1 MLSSGFFLK
10 ALTMSIIPSLKFLIV
25 DDIASM
31 RKIVRA
37 TLGQLGFNDIQEA
50 VDGNAALSKL
60 RFEKFDIV
68 ITDWNMPNMSGLD
81 FLKAI
86 LGDEKLRGLPI
97 LVMTAEES
105 RETVN
110 QALELGCAGYIVKP
124 FTADALGQHIA
135 RIYSEMICFER
146 LRVLLV
152 DDYLSMRRIMTKI
165 LTLIGVRTIAEAS
178 SGQEALD
185 KIKTDPF
192 DLVITDWNM
201 PSMSGLELVRTLKGK
216 KELGNLQIIVASSEI
231 TQQMV
236 VLGKQAGVAE
246 YLAKPF
252 APEDLKQRIAR
263 VFQIEF
269 K

>member
-1 MLSSGFFLK
+1 
-10 ALTMSIIPSLKFLIV
+10 MSFIPNLKFLIV

-37 TLGQLGFNDIQEA
+37 TLGQLGFSDIQEA

-60 RFEKFDIV
+60 RFEKFDLV
-68 ITDWNMPNMSGLD
+68 ITDWNMPAMSGLD

-86 LGDEKLRGLPI
+86 QGDEKLRRLPV

-105 RETVN
+105 QETVN
-110 QALELGCAGYIVKP
+110 QALEMGSSGYLIKP
-124 FTADALGQHIA
+124 FTADALGQHIS
-135 RIYSEMICFER
+135 RIYAEMICFER

-152 DDYLSMRRIMTKI
+152 DDYPSMRRIMAKI
-165 LTLIGVRTIAEAS
+165 LSLIGVRTIAEAG
-178 SGQEALD
+178 SGPEALE
-185 KIKTDPF
+185 KAKAEPF

-201 PSMSGLELVRTLKGK
+201 PDMGGLELVRALKSR
-216 KELGNLQIIVASSEI
+216 KELCNLQVIVASSTI

-236 VLGKQAGVAE
+236 VQGKQAGVAE

-252 APEDLKQRIAR
+252 APEDLKQRISR

>member
-1 MLSSGFFLK
+1 MSFL
-10 ALTMSIIPSLKFLIV
+10 PNLKFLIV
-25 DDIASM
+25 DDISSM

-37 TLGQLGFNDIQEA
+37 TLGQLGFSDVQEA

-68 ITDWNMPNMSGLD
+68 ITDWNMPSMSGLD

-86 LGDEKLRGLPI
+86 QGDEKLRGLPV

-105 RETVN
+105 PDTMR
-110 QALELGCAGYIVKP
+110 QAQDMGSSGYITKP

-135 RIYSEMICFER
+135 RIYSELMCFER

-152 DDYLSMRRIMTKI
+152 DDYPSMRRIMAKI
-165 LTLIGVRTIAEAS
+165 LNLIGVRSIAEAG
-178 SGQEALD
+178 SGPEAIE
-185 KIKTDPF
+185 KVKAEPF
-192 DLVITDWNM
+192 DLIITDWNM
-201 PSMSGLELVRTLKGK
+201 PNMSGLELVRALKSR
-216 KELGNLQIIVASSEI
+216 KELQNLQVIVASSTI

-236 VLGKQAGVAE
+236 VLGKQAGVSE

-252 APEDLKQRIAR
+252 AAEDLKQRIQR
-263 VFQIEF
+263 IFQITF
-269 K
+269 R

>member
-1 MLSSGFFLK
+1 
-10 ALTMSIIPSLKFLIV
+10 MSFIPNLKFLIV

-37 TLGQLGFNDIQEA
+37 TLGQLGFSDIQEA

-60 RFEKFDIV
+60 RFEKFDLV
-68 ITDWNMPNMSGLD
+68 ITDWNMPAMSGLD

-86 LGDEKLRGLPI
+86 QGDEKLRGLPV

-105 RETVN
+105 QDTVN
-110 QALELGCAGYIVKP
+110 QALDMGCSGYMIKP
-124 FTADALGQHIA
+124 FTADALGQHIG
-135 RIYSEMICFER
+135 RIYAEMMRFER

-152 DDYLSMRRIMTKI
+152 DDYPSMRRIMAKI
-165 LTLIGVRTIAEAS
+165 LSLIGVRTIAEAG
-178 SGQEALD
+178 SGPEALD
-185 KIKTDPF
+185 KVKAEPF

-201 PSMSGLELVRTLKGK
+201 PDMGGLELVRALKSR
-216 KELGNLQIIVASSEI
+216 KELYNLQVIVASSTI

-236 VLGKQAGVAE
+236 VQGKQAGVAE

-252 APEDLKQRIAR
+252 APDDLKQRISR
-263 VFQIEF
+263 IFQIEF

>member
-1 MLSSGFFLK
+1 
-10 ALTMSIIPSLKFLIV
+10 MSFIPNLKFLIV

-37 TLGQLGFNDIQEA
+37 TLGQLGFNDVQEA

-86 LGDEKLRGLPI
+86 QTDEKIRGLPV

-105 RETVN
+105 QDTVN
-110 QALELGCAGYIVKP
+110 QALEMGASGYIIKP
-124 FTADALGQHIA
+124 FSADALGQHIA
-135 RIYSEMICFER
+135 RIYSEIMCFER

-152 DDYLSMRRIMTKI
+152 DDFQSMRRIMSKI
-165 LTLIGVRTIAEAS
+165 LNLIGVRVVAEAS
-178 SGQEALD
+178 NGQEALD
-185 KIKTDPF
+185 KIKAEQF

-201 PSMSGLELVRTLKGK
+201 PNMSGLELVRALRSR
-216 KELGNLQIIVASSEI
+216 KELCDLQIIVASSTI

-236 VLGKQAGVAE
+236 VQGKQAGVAE

-252 APEDLKQRIAR
+252 APEDLKQRINR
-263 VFQIEF
+263 IFQIEF